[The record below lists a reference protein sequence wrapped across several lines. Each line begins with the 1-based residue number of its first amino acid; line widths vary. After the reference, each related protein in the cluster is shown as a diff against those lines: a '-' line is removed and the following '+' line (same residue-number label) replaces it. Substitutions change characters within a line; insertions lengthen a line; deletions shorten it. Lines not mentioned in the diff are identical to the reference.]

1 MNTIPVP
8 LQNVLR
14 QRYQT
19 SLLLEK
25 RDEGIERQYK
35 KIEYLPE
42 PPEQQYKGP
51 PEGFGNQVTNRLK
64 EIASDP
70 WTYGALATGALLA
83 MSPLAPIAIPAMAI
97 TGAGLGGWNAY
108 QQASEGDYGAATVD
122 AALGLLPFGAK
133 NVRGSIPQLAKGKAF
148 KDVAL
153 AFKDIAKPSPTSST
167 IPTSSTTGPAITINP
182 RTGSV
187 NIDPLTGLRM
197 ELISRRFDPIAKN
210 TTMDQINQWVKDAER
225 TGFKPWQWEASE
237 AMSQAAEARAANPW
251 KSVLDDMANPRGTP
265 RRRRGQTW
273 EVSPRFPT
281 RRELNQML
289 NSENP
294 EVRLRAQII
303 LNSRT
308 RAAIEGGR
316 PRLGDPTETT
326 IGRELIQDY
335 ISGFGEDIPTETAA
349 RSYLRGRG
357 LNAQEPPT
365 YSAGELPP
373 GFNYS
378 VIPVPNFRRPAD
390 YSSREDYLNSIEKTV
405 KRELTPEER
414 QSLSEVYDE
423 DVRKLKFELERE
435 SRVPLGSPEDLAYF
449 ENQHG
454 YYEIPEPATNPSM
467 TPAQRTAA
475 AVAAAAKLATSM
487 PDVPPIEVAP
497 TTPIAVAVDATTG
510 SSVPTSRPSIPSST
524 PVKVDIPEIPS
535 TPSRAPSTNTPAVPV
550 NTPATTVDSR
560 TSTANITPVVIPTP
574 TERVKIDVPEI
585 LKGIKPADVTT
596 GIDDSTEFLDDQSTP
611 DQAYFNLTNF
621 APAAA
626 VAAAMASTN
635 FKDNAELRDIPE
647 IPFGRGRGR
656 GRFRIL
662 PSSGGRAPNR
672 ERENEDLVAML
683 APSAEELRTALK
695 RGQLGQVSGYY
706 QLA

>member
-14 QRYQT
+14 QRYQS

-25 RDEGIERQYK
+25 RDDGIDRQYK

-42 PPEQQYKGP
+42 PPEQQYGGP

-70 WTYGALATGALLA
+70 WTYGALAAGALLA
-83 MSPLAPIAIPAMAI
+83 VSPLAPIAIPAMAI
-97 TGAGLGGWNAY
+97 AGAGLGGWNAY

-122 AALGLLPFGAK
+122 APLGLLPFGAK

-153 AFKDIAKPSPTSST
+153 AFKDVAKPSPTSST
-167 IPTSSTTGPAITINP
+167 TRP
-182 RTGSV
+182 V
-187 NIDPLTGLRM
+187 VEVDPLTGLRREINTRM
-197 ELISRRFDPIAKN
+197 FDPLERN
-210 TTMDQINQWVKDAER
+210 TTMDQMNQWVKDAER
-225 TGFKPWQWEASE
+225 AGFKPWQWEASE

-251 KSVLDDMANPRGTP
+251 KSVLDDMANPRGTS

-294 EVRLRAQII
+294 EVRLRAQTI
-303 LNSRT
+303 LNSQI
-308 RAAIEGGR
+308 RAAIQGER

-326 IGRELIQDY
+326 IGRDLIQDY
-335 ISGFGEDIPTETAA
+335 NSDFPEDIPTETVV
-349 RSYLRGRG
+349 RNYLRGRG
-357 LNAQEPPT
+357 LNAPEPPT
-365 YSAGELPP
+365 YSAGELTP
-373 GFNYS
+373 GFDYN
-378 VIPVPNFRRPAD
+378 VTPALNFRRPAD

-405 KRELTPEER
+405 KRELTPEEK
-414 QSLSEVYDE
+414 QQLIGVYDS
-423 DVRKLKFELERE
+423 DVKKLEFELASETK
-435 SRVPLGSPEDLAYF
+435 VPLGSPRDVAYF
-449 ENQHG
+449 ENQLG
-454 YYEIPEPATNPSM
+454 NYGITEPKPQPSM

-475 AVAAAAKLATSM
+475 AAAAAAKLATSM
-487 PDVPPIEVAP
+487 PDVAPIEVAP
-497 TTPIAVAVDATTG
+497 TTPTTVAVDVIPV
-510 SSVPTSRPSIPSST
+510 SSVSTGGPSIPRST
-524 PVKVDIPEIPS
+524 PVRVDIPKIPF

-550 NTPATTVDSR
+550 NTPTTPVDSR
-560 TSTANITPVVIPTP
+560 TSTANTIPVAIPA
-574 TERVKIDVPEI
+574 TEPVKIDVPEI
-585 LKGIKPADVTT
+585 LKDIAPTDVKTVV
-596 GIDDSTEFLDDQSTP
+596 DDSSEFLDDQSIP

-635 FKDNAELRDIPE
+635 FKDNAEIRNVPE
-647 IPFGRGRGR
+647 VPFGKGR

-662 PSSGGRAPNR
+662 PSSSGGRESNR
-672 ERENEDLVAML
+672 GRENEDLVAML